1 MQPLVSAEVGHGIS
15 IQGAMQKKN
24 GQISLEMSI
33 TNATATPVQSLA
45 IQLNK
50 NAFGLAPSNPQI
62 NFSNSIS
69 SGR

>member
-1 MQPLVSAEVGHGIS
+1 MH
-15 IQGAMQKKN
+15 
-24 GQISLEMSI
+24 I
-33 TNATATPVQSLA
+33 TNSTATPVQSLA

-69 SGR
+69 NGR